1 MSTVIDRI
9 FWNTNRYSFEGRT
22 SQSLV
27 HEVIHDWRGMESDR
41 KIALLQEIGDRFDRS
56 HGVDNPPHVAEIE
69 NTNLYGVFS
78 QYINT
83 IAIDMNHVD
92 NPFQALDTIYHEET
106 HNLTA
111 IRRDTDPEMDPGE
124 RAVLLAN
131 HWEYIEDAPRK
142 GEIDRNNLQTDEMI
156 SNLFAMKAVMQS
168 SAGEEMN
175 PDFEEYLQ
183 ERLSYL
189 NRLQADRERELQQL
203 QENSEMLP
211 TELQQLKDCYDHGNI
226 AFNQRDEGMEFAE
239 NNPYFEAA
247 SQLQVQM
254 EEALSESYFMHMEAQ
269 QEEEETVELS
279 YGTEL

>member
-1 MSTVIDRI
+1 MSRI
-9 FWNTNRYSFEGRT
+9 RNQFFWNTNRYSFEGRT

-27 HEVIHDWRGMESDR
+27 QEVIHDWRGMEPDR
-41 KIALLQEIGDRFDRS
+41 KISLLQEIGDRFARS
-56 HGVDNPPHVAEIE
+56 HCVDNPPHVAEIE
-69 NTNLYGVFS
+69 NTNLYGSFT

-83 IAIDMNHVD
+83 IGIDMDSVK

-124 RAVLLAN
+124 RAVLMAN
-131 HWEYIEDAPRK
+131 RWEYIGDAPGE

-156 SNLFAMKAVMQS
+156 SNLSAMKAVMQS
-168 SAGEEMN
+168 SAEEEMN
-175 PDFEEYLQ
+175 LDFEEYLQ
-183 ERLSYL
+183 ERQRYL
-189 NRLQADRERELQQL
+189 NTLQEDRERELQQFR
-203 QENSEMLP
+203 ENSEMLP
-211 TELQQLKDCYDHGNI
+211 TEMQQLRDCYDHGNI
-226 AFNQRDEGMEFAE
+226 PFNQRDEGMEFAE

-254 EEALSESYFMHMEAQ
+254 KEALSESYFMHMEAQ